1 MMRILMLSARYL
13 PFAGGTET
21 HVSEVATRLVRK
33 GHTVT
38 VLTGNPDGLLPAAE
52 TRDGV
57 QIVRLKTFPSGRD
70 WCFAPGVF
78 KAVAE
83 GDWDL
88 MHVQGYHTFLAPFG
102 MMAAASRKGLPFV
115 VTFHSG
121 GHSSRFRS
129 SIRRFQHR
137 MLAPLAARAAQLI
150 GVSRFEADLFS
161 RNMAIARDRFI
172 VIANG
177 ARLPEKSA
185 RRPASP
191 HDRRL
196 IVSLGRLERYKGHH
210 RALAA
215 FNVLATKF
223 PDMRLRILG
232 EGPYEAKLRQQVAE
246 LGLGN
251 RVEIGAIPPTDRS
264 AMADL
269 LSSAALVVL
278 LSDYEA
284 HPVAVMEA
292 LSVKAPVL
300 TTDTSGF
307 RELAEEG
314 LVRSI
319 PLNASPDF
327 TAHEMLAAMDAGPIS
342 IDTRLPDWDDCTD
355 QLLMVYR
362 RILSHPQPELRTGPA
377 LLGDLKHDDRC

>member
-1 MMRILMLSARYL
+1 MLSARYL

>member
-21 HVSEVATRLVRK
+21 HVSEVAIRLVRK

-38 VLTGNPDGLLPAAE
+38 VLTGNPDGLLPVAE

-57 QIVRLKTFPSGRD
+57 QIVRLRTFPRGRD

-78 KAVAE
+78 RAVAE

-88 MHVQGYHTFLAPFG
+88 MHVQGYHTFLAPLG
-102 MMAAASRKGLPFV
+102 MAAASRKGLPFV

-161 RNMAIARDRFI
+161 HNMAIARDRFI
-172 VIANG
+172 VIPNG
-177 ARLPEKSA
+177 ARLPEKSG

-191 HDRRL
+191 HDRPL

-215 FNVLATKF
+215 FHVLATKF

-314 LVRSI
+314 LVRSV
-319 PLNASPDF
+319 PLNASPDV
-327 TAHEMLAAMDAGPIS
+327 TAREMLAAMDAGPIS
-342 IDTRLPDWDDCTD
+342 IETRLPDWDDCTD
-355 QLLMVYR
+355 RLLKVYGHV
-362 RILSHPQPELRTGPA
+362 LSHPQPELRTGPA
-377 LLGDLKHDDRC
+377 LLGDLKHDDC

>member
-1 MMRILMLSARYL
+1 MLSARYL

-172 VIANG
+172 VIPNG

-232 EGPYEAKLRQQVAE
+232 EGPYEATLRQQVAE

>member
-172 VIANG
+172 VIPNG

-232 EGPYEAKLRQQVAE
+232 EGPYEATLRQQVAE

>member
-1 MMRILMLSARYL
+1 MRILMLSARYL

-21 HVSEVATRLVRK
+21 HVSEVAIRLVRK

-38 VLTGNPDGLLPAAE
+38 VLTGNPDGLLPVAE

-57 QIVRLKTFPSGRD
+57 QIVRLRTFPRGRD

-78 KAVAE
+78 RAVAE

-88 MHVQGYHTFLAPFG
+88 MHVQGYHTFLAPLG
-102 MMAAASRKGLPFV
+102 MAAASRKGLPFV

-161 RNMAIARDRFI
+161 HNMAIARDRFI
-172 VIANG
+172 VIPNG
-177 ARLPEKSA
+177 ARLPEKSG

-191 HDRRL
+191 HDRPL

-215 FNVLATKF
+215 FHVLATKF

-314 LVRSI
+314 LVRSV
-319 PLNASPDF
+319 PLNASPDV
-327 TAHEMLAAMDAGPIS
+327 TAREMLAAMDAGPIS
-342 IDTRLPDWDDCTD
+342 IETRLPDWDDCTD
-355 QLLMVYR
+355 RLLKVYGHV
-362 RILSHPQPELRTGPA
+362 LSHPQPELRTGPA
-377 LLGDLKHDDRC
+377 LLGDLKHDDC

>member
-172 VIANG
+172 VIPNG

-342 IDTRLPDWDDCTD
+342 IDTRLPDWDDCTN

>member
-1 MMRILMLSARYL
+1 MRILMLSARYL

-38 VLTGNPDGLLPAAE
+38 ALTGNPDGLLPAAE

-172 VIANG
+172 VIPNG

>member
-1 MMRILMLSARYL
+1 MLSARYL

-38 VLTGNPDGLLPAAE
+38 ALTGNPDGLLPAAE

-172 VIANG
+172 VIPNG

>member
-21 HVSEVATRLVRK
+21 HVSEVAIRLVRK
-33 GHTVT
+33 GHAVT

-57 QIVRLKTFPSGRD
+57 QIVRLKTYPRGRD

-88 MHVQGYHTFLAPFG
+88 MHVQGYHTFLAPLG
-102 MMAAASRKGLPFV
+102 MAAASRKGLPFV

-172 VIANG
+172 VIPNG
-177 ARLPEKSA
+177 ARLPEKSG

-215 FNVLATKF
+215 FHVLATEF
-223 PDMRLRILG
+223 PDMSLRILG

-319 PLNASPDF
+319 PLNASPDV
-327 TAHEMLAAMDAGPIS
+327 TAREMLAAINAGPIS
-342 IDTRLPDWDDCTD
+342 IETKLPDWDDCTD
-355 QLLMVYR
+355 RLLKVYGR
-362 RILSHPQPELRTGPA
+362 VLSHPQPELRTGPA
-377 LLGDLKHDDRC
+377 LLGDLRHDDRC

>member
-1 MMRILMLSARYL
+1 MLSARYL

-21 HVSEVATRLVRK
+21 HVSEVATRLVHK

-172 VIANG
+172 VIPNG

>member
-21 HVSEVATRLVRK
+21 HVSEVAIRLVRK

-38 VLTGNPDGLLPAAE
+38 VLTGNPDGLLPAVE

-57 QIVRLKTFPSGRD
+57 QIVRLKSYPRGRD

-78 KAVAE
+78 RAVAE

-88 MHVQGYHTFLAPFG
+88 MHVQGYHTFLAPLG
-102 MMAAASRKGLPFV
+102 MAAASRKGLPFV

-137 MLAPLAARAAQLI
+137 MLAPLAARAEQLI

-161 RNMAIARDRFI
+161 QNMAIARDRFI
-172 VIANG
+172 VVPNG
-177 ARLPEKSA
+177 ARLPETSG
-185 RRPASP
+185 RRPTSP
-191 HDRRL
+191 HDRPL

-215 FNVLATKF
+215 FHVLATKF

-251 RVEIGAIPPTDRS
+251 HVEIGAIPPTDRS

-319 PLNASPDF
+319 PLNASPDV
-327 TAHEMLAAMDAGPIS
+327 TAREMLAAMDAGPIS
-342 IDTRLPDWDDCTD
+342 IETKLPDWDDCTD
-355 QLLMVYR
+355 RLLKVYGR
-362 RILSHPQPELRTGPA
+362 VLSHPQPELRTGPA
-377 LLGDLKHDDRC
+377 LLGDLRHDDRC

>member
-1 MMRILMLSARYL
+1 MS
-13 PFAGGTET
+13 GW
-21 HVSEVATRLVRK
+21 
-33 GHTVT
+33 
-38 VLTGNPDGLLPAAE
+38 
-52 TRDGV
+52 
-57 QIVRLKTFPSGRD
+57 KTFPSGRD

-172 VIANG
+172 VIPNG

>member
-1 MMRILMLSARYL
+1 MLSARYL

-172 VIANG
+172 VIPNG

>member
-21 HVSEVATRLVRK
+21 HVSEVATRLVHK

-172 VIANG
+172 VIPNG

>member
-21 HVSEVATRLVRK
+21 HVSEVAIRLVRK
-33 GHTVT
+33 GHAVT

-57 QIVRLKTFPSGRD
+57 QIVRLKTYPRGRD

-78 KAVAE
+78 RAVAE

-88 MHVQGYHTFLAPFG
+88 MHVQGYHTFLAPLG
-102 MMAAASRKGLPFV
+102 MAAASRKGLPFV

-121 GHSSRFRS
+121 GHSSRLRS

-172 VIANG
+172 VIPNG
-177 ARLPEKSA
+177 ARLPEKSG
-185 RRPASP
+185 RPASP
-191 HDRRL
+191 RDGSL

-215 FNVLATKF
+215 FHVLATEF
-223 PDMRLRILG
+223 PDMSLRILG

-327 TAHEMLAAMDAGPIS
+327 TAREMLAAMDAGPIS
-342 IDTRLPDWDDCTD
+342 IETKLPDWDDCTD
-355 QLLMVYR
+355 RLLKVYGR
-362 RILSHPQPELRTGPA
+362 VLSHPQAELRTGPA
-377 LLGDLKHDDRC
+377 LLGDLKHDDC

>member
-172 VIANG
+172 VIPNG

-362 RILSHPQPELRTGPA
+362 RILSHPQPELRTGPT

>member
-1 MMRILMLSARYL
+1 MRILMLSARYL

-172 VIANG
+172 VIPNG

>member
-21 HVSEVATRLVRK
+21 HVSEVATRLVHK
-33 GHTVT
+33 GHAVT

-52 TRDGV
+52 SRDGV
-57 QIVRLKTFPSGRD
+57 QIVRLKTFPRGRD

-78 KAVAE
+78 RAVAE

-88 MHVQGYHTFLAPFG
+88 MHVQGYHTFLAPLA
-102 MMAAASRKGLPFV
+102 MAAASRNGLPFV

-161 RNMAIARDRFI
+161 HNMAIARDRFI
-172 VIANG
+172 VIPNG
-177 ARLPEKSA
+177 ARLPEKSG
-185 RRPASP
+185 RRTASP
-191 HDRRL
+191 HDRPL

-232 EGPYEAKLRQQVAE
+232 EGPYEAKLRQQVSE

-327 TAHEMLAAMDAGPIS
+327 TAREMLAAMEAGPIS
-342 IDTRLPDWDDCTD
+342 VETSLPDWDDCTD
-355 QLLMVYR
+355 RLLMVYR
-362 RILSHPQPELRTGPA
+362 RVLSHPQPELRTGPA